1 MASDLFKKYIWL
13 VDTVYQYGP
22 ISFAAINRR
31 WQDCS
36 LSRGS
41 NIALRTFHNHREA
54 VEELFHIRIA
64 CDDRTNCYYIEN
76 SDALGTNALANWLLN
91 SFSISNLLQ
100 ESQAL
105 AGRVL
110 VEEIPSARHHLT
122 ELLAAMRENRC
133 VHVVYQPF
141 YGDHPSALRLQP
153 LFVKFYERR
162 WYLYADKADD
172 PQIKIYAL
180 DRMQSV
186 EVTDERF
193 KMPENFH
200 PADYLAGAFG
210 VSVYA
215 DIKPCTIRIRAYGE
229 TVQYLRTLPLHAS
242 QREVETESDSSVFA
256 YFVAP
261 THEFYRAV
269 LAHHRNVEILSP
281 EAVQDELEK
290 YLFETLDRYLHIT
303 EYEKELDEKIGKQ

>member
-13 VDTVYQYGP
+13 VDTVHQYGP
-22 ISFAAINRR
+22 ISFVEINRR

-36 LSRGS
+36 LSNGS

-64 CDDRTNCYYIEN
+64 CDDRTNRYYIEN
-76 SDALGTNALANWLLN
+76 GEALGTNALANWLLN

-122 ELLAAMRENRC
+122 ELLAAMRENRR
-133 VHVVYQPF
+133 VRIIYQPF
-141 YGDHPSALRLQP
+141 SGSGPRTLTLQP

-162 WYLYADKADD
+162 WYLYANKELD
-172 PQIKIYAL
+172 PQIKLYAL
-180 DRMQSV
+180 DRMQSLTT
-186 EVTDERF
+186 TDEHFRLPDNLD
-193 KMPENFH
+193 PE
-200 PADYLAGAFG
+200 AYLSNAFG
-210 VSVYA
+210 VTVY
-215 DIKPCTIRIRAYGE
+215 DNIRPCTIRIRVYGA
-229 TVQYLRTLPLHAS
+229 TVQYLRTLPLHTS
-242 QREVETESDSSVFA
+242 QREVETEADSSVFE

-261 THEFYRAV
+261 THEFYRTV

-281 EAVQDELEK
+281 EAVQEEVEK

-303 EYEKELDEKIGKQ
+303 EYEKELDEKFGKQ